1 MLVEGRGFE
10 LQVWNRRREG
20 NKICRGE
27 REREREKDWV
37 FFSDKFGRFW
47 VECFGHF
54 EDWFLLGG
62 LRIGLG
68 FPEA

>member
-1 MLVEGRGFE
+1 MELEKRGKSNLQEGG
-10 LQVWNRRREG
+10 RE
-20 NKICRGE
+20 RE

-37 FFSDKFGRFW
+37 FFLTNLGDFGSSAW
-47 VECFGHF
+47 GNF

-68 FPEA
+68 FLEA

>member
-1 MLVEGRGFE
+1 LKVEAFSFRFGIGEER
-10 LQVWNRRREG
+10 QI
-20 NKICRGE
+20 KSAGE
-27 REREREKDWV
+27 RERERERLGL
-37 FFSDKFGRFW
+37 FSDKFGRFW

-54 EDWFLLGG
+54 EGWFLLGG